1 MRSAAAT
8 IVLCFLLPA
17 FWADNQ
23 AWKRGRSYRVDLGII
38 PIGGNPNDIDKFAA
52 TDCKREDN
60 FSDCSAWDQDGI
72 RYAIF
77 DGAVSVV
84 SAHRKEVSHRLRLP
98 AGMMFGEKID
108 VSANKAG
115 KFFLVHF
122 DSSKSGDRTVYVSRE
137 DVRSSSGR
145 LFTLELVGDSQG
157 RLIEVVQRTDF

>member
-1 MRSAAAT
+1 MKNIAAM
-8 IVLCFLLPA
+8 VLVSICLSSCGT
-17 FWADNQ
+17 DSH
-23 AWKRGRSYRVDLGII
+23 AWKIDRSDRVDLGII
-38 PIGGNPNDIDKFAA
+38 PIGANPNDIDKFAA

-60 FSDCSAWDQDGI
+60 FSDCSAWDEDGI

-77 DGAVSVV
+77 DGAVSIV

-108 VSANKAG
+108 VSANKAE

-122 DSSKSGDRTVYVSRE
+122 DSSKSSDRTVYVSRE

-157 RLIEVVQRTDF
+157 RLVEVVQRTDF

>member
-1 MRSAAAT
+1 MKAISTTIILSLSLSA
-8 IVLCFLLPA
+8 LWP
-17 FWADNQ
+17 DNH
-23 AWKRGRSYRVDLGII
+23 AWKRGHSPKIDLGII
-38 PIGGNPNDIDKFAA
+38 PIGANPNDLDKFAA

-60 FSDCSAWDQDGI
+60 FSDCSAWDEDGI

-77 DGAVSVV
+77 DGAVSIV

-122 DSSKSGDRTVYVSRE
+122 DSSKSSDRTVYVSRE

-157 RLIEVVQRTDF
+157 RLVEVVQRTDF